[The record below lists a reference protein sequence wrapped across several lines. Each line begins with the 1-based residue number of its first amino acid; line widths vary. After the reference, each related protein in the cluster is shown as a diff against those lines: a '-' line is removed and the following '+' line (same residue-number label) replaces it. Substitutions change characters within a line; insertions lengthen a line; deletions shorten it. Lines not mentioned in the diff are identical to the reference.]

1 MEIQSHKQ
9 IKLTSADPSA
19 LGLFGLAIIALVE
32 STEEL
37 GLTHGL
43 SFMVPW
49 VFFLGGLAQLFAA
62 YLDAKNDSIFG
73 TTVWGAFGL
82 FWISLGVTWLIQI
95 GAFGQNLV
103 ANEDFKQL
111 GVAFVGYLIFS
122 IFVTIAALETNKV
135 LFFILLL
142 LDIEF
147 LGLSLSSFNILYDAT
162 YEMAAVSELFCALL
176 SFYGSGAILINTCF
190 GKTVLPLGK
199 PFGIFVKH

>member
-1 MEIQSHKQ
+1 MMNTQNYKQ
-9 IKLTSADPSA
+9 IKVTSADPSA

-37 GLTHGL
+37 GLTHGFA
-43 SFMVPW
+43 FMVPW

-73 TTVWGAFGL
+73 TTVWGAYGL
-82 FWISLGVTWLIQI
+82 FWISLGVTWLIQL
-95 GAFGQNLV
+95 GVFGPNFD
-103 ANEDFKQL
+103 ADEDIKQV
-111 GVAFVGYLIFS
+111 GVAFIGYLIFS
-122 IFVTIAALETNKV
+122 IFVTIAAMETNKV
-135 LFFILLL
+135 LFFVLLL

-199 PFGIFVKH
+199 PFGIFIK